1 MRLGNGQTIF
11 DKMGISYDALRQ
23 LDNPIA
29 PVSSYYRSQ
38 LKPGERLWWTG
49 DPAEESVSPTIRL
62 WKTIPGPEQDYLVTY
77 GCVNFPELFG
87 GDYDGYA
94 LWLTSLGVVNT
105 HIRDQFSSGGQ
116 EPMRLSDGTIAMF
129 PGVYRRVKRN
139 LGTFLYLMS
148 LQEPVITGVPLSLE
162 SPLGQR
168 LMMWSDAVSRISPVD
183 YHVSMDA
190 FTTLFFRKS

>member
-1 MRLGNGQTIF
+1 
-11 DKMGISYDALRQ
+11 MG
-23 LDNPIA
+23 
-29 PVSSYYRSQ
+29 
-38 LKPGERLWWTG
+38 
-49 DPAEESVSPTIRL
+49 
-62 WKTIPGPEQDYLVTY
+62 
-77 GCVNFPELFG
+77 
-87 GDYDGYA
+87 
-94 LWLTSLGVVNT
+94 
-105 HIRDQFSSGGQ
+105 
-116 EPMRLSDGTIAMF
+116 LSDGTIAMF

-190 FTTLFFRKS
+190 LTTLFFRKS